1 MVIYEKESLINQ
13 LAENLPVLRAKAN
26 LSQEEI
32 AKVIGISRQTY
43 CKIENGNSKLS
54 WSGYLSLL
62 LYFKSNNNTEELMEK
77 LGIHVDEIMTYL
89 DEHIRR

>member
-13 LAENLPVLRAKAN
+13 LAENLLVLRAKAN
-26 LSQEEI
+26 LSQEGI

-62 LYFKSNNNTEELMEK
+62 LYFKSNSNTEEIMEK

-89 DEHIRR
+89 DEHIRG